1 MQDKYKNRTTEKL
14 TARKCWAK
22 LNVSG
27 KGGQVGLGNKWM
39 EKKKWSF
46 ISLRWWTLNAL
57 SKVDISYSPF
67 VWLNT
72 APFYLPHKARLQ
84 PKLTS
89 RGERHVAGLWL
100 AAFSSLSILP
110 PPTLPDSCQDFV
122 MEMCDG
128 QNSTETMFLAFI
140 CRNDFTVLMKTES
153 EQLFGNSHARVCA
166 WYLWSGVSPRPMGLS
181 SDWLRSLW
189 IVPAA
194 SWLAE
199 APDIRGLAIHHRVCV
214 CVCV

>member
-1 MQDKYKNRTTEKL
+1 
-14 TARKCWAK
+14 
-22 LNVSG
+22 
-27 KGGQVGLGNKWM
+27 
-39 EKKKWSF
+39 
-46 ISLRWWTLNAL
+46 
-57 SKVDISYSPF
+57 
-67 VWLNT
+67 
-72 APFYLPHKARLQ
+72 
-84 PKLTS
+84 
-89 RGERHVAGLWL
+89 
-100 AAFSSLSILP
+100 
-110 PPTLPDSCQDFV
+110 
-122 MEMCDG
+122 MCDG

-153 EQLFGNSHARVCA
+153 EQLFGNSHASVCA

-214 CVCV
+214 CVCLTVLKNSTFKQSTDTPFGSYCHWFEVSCCIWAFCLKLKGLIKQQGFLMGARGGEWRTGYMSEGKNCFVSLKKEKPEEWSRRKIHEK